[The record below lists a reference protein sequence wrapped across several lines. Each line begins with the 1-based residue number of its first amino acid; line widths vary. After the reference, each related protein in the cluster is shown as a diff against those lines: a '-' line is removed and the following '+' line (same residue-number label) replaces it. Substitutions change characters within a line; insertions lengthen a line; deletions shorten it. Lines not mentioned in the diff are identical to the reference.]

1 MSTFNP
7 TLTSDPN
14 NPTYNFGMAERY
26 SYVPVNGDNLNRPLY
41 AQASYLIN
49 PGDINAN
56 AAIPGFNIP
65 TFDAIQPTYYPN
77 TTNFRTVAYSY
88 RGTLVATL
96 SFSYLDA
103 STNGSPFTQI
113 VRI

>member
-1 MSTFNP
+1 MSTFNT

-14 NPTYNFGMAERY
+14 NPTYNFGMAETY
-26 SYVPVNGDNLNRPLY
+26 SYVPVSGPALNRPLY
-41 AQASYLIN
+41 AQASYLVN
-49 PGDINAN
+49 PSDITAN
-56 AAIPGFNIP
+56 AAIPGFAIP
-65 TFDAIQPTYYPN
+65 TFDSILPTYYPN
-77 TTNFRTVAYSY
+77 TSNYRTITYKY
-88 RGTLVATL
+88 QNTLVATL